1 MRITPKKSV
10 IASDDTLL
18 ITGVVDSKFL
28 EGIAELNR
36 YGRSFF
42 LNSKCPELKSYTDD
56 HILAQWMYFE

>member
-42 LNSKCPELKSYTDD
+42 LNSKSLENVRN
-56 HILAQWMYFE
+56 